1 MGRCNS
7 QQKRSL
13 RSISALQQNN
23 KTASSSATQTK
34 TTLLMEM
41 FLERYGWSCLRACM
55 YGNESR

>member
-13 RSISALQQNN
+13 RSISAAAA
-23 KTASSSATQTK
+23 ASSSATQTK